1 MSIEDPTKWFKHV
14 DSLQRVLNSVPSRST
29 KYSPFELLIGIKM
42 KNPEDVII
50 INLLEESQEQLFQHR
65 DNLRREAKQNIL
77 KIQEE
82 NRRTYNRK
90 RKEAHLYKKGDL
102 VAIMRTQ
109 FGNKLKLRIKYFGPY
124 QVTKVKPHDQ
134 YDMAKIGDHEGPNV
148 TSVSADQ
155 MKPWNWH

>member
-14 DSLQRVLNSVPSRST
+14 DSIQRVLNSVPSRST
-29 KYSPFELLIGIKM
+29 
-42 KNPEDVII
+42 N
-50 INLLEESQEQLFQHR
+50 QEQLFQHR

-90 RKEAHLYKKGDL
+90 RKETHLYKKCDL
-102 VAIMRTQ
+102 VAVMSTQ

-124 QVTKVKPHDQ
+124 LVTKVKLHDR
-134 YDMAKIGDHEGPNV
+134 YDVAKIGDHEEPNV
-148 TSVSADQ
+148 TSASADQ
-155 MKPWNWH
+155 MKPWT